1 MRKKTLAGVCTL
13 TAILI
18 ALGLSF
24 LGVRIPLAL
33 SPLVIFIVL
42 VPLLM
47 FPLTF
52 LNKKLLAW
60 RKANGR
66 DIEEEEKY
74 EMSDIDIISLKPQE
88 QRESGDRSSMH
99 FK

>member
-13 TAILI
+13 MTII
-18 ALGLSF
+18 IVIGLGF
-24 LGVRIPLAL
+24 LGVRIPLAV
-33 SPLVIFIVL
+33 SALVIVVL
-42 VPLLM
+42 GPLLM
-47 FPLTF
+47 LPLTL
-52 LNKKLLAW
+52 LNTKLLAW

-88 QRESGDRSSMH
+88 KRESDDRYSMR
-99 FK
+99 FR